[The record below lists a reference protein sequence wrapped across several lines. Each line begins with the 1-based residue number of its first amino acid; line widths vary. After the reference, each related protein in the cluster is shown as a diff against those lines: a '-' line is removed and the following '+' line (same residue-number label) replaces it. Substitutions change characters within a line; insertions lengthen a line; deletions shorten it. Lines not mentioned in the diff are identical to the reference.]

1 MLSKYRLSKPKSK
14 THRNKVRRMAWD
26 KGFSIAEFLKTNSQA
41 QSFQMRAIYETAKD
55 LPRLVRQWVT
65 PNIRLFQTSRLPV
78 VWLLALV
85 IGALVS
91 IAAIAFRSA
100 IGLLQLPWLGTAS
113 EFIITAAEG
122 RPWWII
128 MAAPAIGGLIVGI
141 LLQTIQD
148 KQRAGGVA
156 DVIESCALG
165 GRGLRFRSGMTS
177 ALITVISLGFGA
189 SAGREGPV
197 VHLGATIGTTL
208 CRAFSLP
215 DLARRM
221 LLACGVASAISASFN
236 APIAGVLFAHE
247 VILGHYAVSAFVP
260 IVLSASVGAVLS
272 RLWFGESASFIIPNY
287 DITSYWEFPGFAL
300 LGLTCAAV
308 AIIFQFALIG
318 TDWSAR
324 NIQMPLWL
332 RPTVGGLAVGAI
344 AIYFPHVLGVGY
356 EATDLALKQQLP
368 LALLLALIFAK
379 TAATAITLASRFG
392 GGIFSPSL
400 YLGAMTGGAYGLIA
414 ASAFPELASSHGL
427 YAILGMGGVA
437 AAILGAPVSTTVI
450 VFELTG
456 GYDLSIALLLVVS
469 IAAGLT
475 HAVHGKSVFHWQLS
489 TRGIFLH
496 EGTHSFLR
504 NSAKVSEFMR
514 PLPEDRDPTFNPGV
528 DGSYLHSE
536 NNLES
541 ALKAFDE
548 SGEAFLPV
556 VERGNATKIIGIAYH
571 VDALRYFNSALVQ
584 ESKEA
589 HL

>member
-1 MLSKYRLSKPKSK
+1 MR
-14 THRNKVRRMAWD
+14 
-26 KGFSIAEFLKTNSQA
+26 SIVKLLQN
-41 QSFQMRAIYETAKD
+41 
-55 LPRLVRQWVT
+55 LPDVLGHWIA
-65 PNIRLFQTSRLPV
+65 PNIRLFRTSRLHI
-78 VWLLALV
+78 VWLLALAAGV
-85 IGALVS
+85 FVA

-113 EFIITAAEG
+113 EFVITAAESQ
-122 RPWWII
+122 PWWLILI
-128 MAAPAIGGLIVGI
+128 TPAIGGLIVGI
-141 LLQTIQD
+141 WLQNFQE
-148 KQRAGGVA
+148 KQRAGGAA
-156 DVIESCALG
+156 DVIEACALG
-165 GRGLRFRSGMTS
+165 GRGLGFRSGLSS
-177 ALITVISLGFGA
+177 AAITIISLGFGA

-197 VHLGATIGTTL
+197 VHLGATIGTSL

-260 IVLSASVGAVLS
+260 IVLSASVAAVLS
-272 RLWFGESASFIIPNY
+272 RQWFGESAAFVIPHY

-308 AIIFQFALIG
+308 AILFQFALIG
-318 TDWSAR
+318 SDWTAR
-324 NIQMPLWL
+324 NIQIPLWL
-332 RPTVGGLAVGAI
+332 RPVIGGLAVGAI

-368 LALLLALIFAK
+368 LLLLLMLIVAK

-414 ASAFPELASSHGL
+414 ASAFPEFASSHGL

-437 AAILGAPVSTTVI
+437 AAILGAPVSTTMI

-475 HAVHGKSVFHWQLS
+475 HAVHGKSFFHWQLS

-496 EGTHSFLR
+496 EGNHDFLR
-504 NSAKVSEFMR
+504 TKTKVHEFMR
-514 PLPEDRDPTFNPGV
+514 DVPEDQDRSFNPGE
-528 DGSYLHSE
+528 DGSYLHTDS
-536 NNLES
+536 NLEN
-541 ALKAFDE
+541 ALRSFDE
-548 SGEAFLPV
+548 SGESQLPV
-556 VERGNATKIIGIAYH
+556 VRKGDATQIVGIAHH